1 MDLFKKD
8 KASEEYY
15 KYKEAR
21 EKFTEEN
28 VDMKVTL
35 NQKVDN
41 PKNIQ
46 YDKVHTTIYDQVGLG
61 NDWRVD
67 NSLVAEEIE
76 TAANG
81 FHKVTSSFNK
91 NYLDGEVQSV
101 SLLDK
106 IISVFKKKVWMI

>member
-67 NSLVAEEIE
+67 NSLVADEIE
-76 TAANG
+76 TAANSFQG
-81 FHKVTSSFNK
+81 SFTDLANTNTSTDSTQTCANCTTCICH
-91 NYLDGEVQSV
+91 VC
-101 SLLDK
+101 
-106 IISVFKKKVWMI
+106 